1 MNSDALIGL
10 SVIGAANALCHLF
23 NNTYLE
29 TLRHH
34 VKVSK
39 MSSAKTEGSFPH
51 AAVALGDTHTLA
63 KQTKQQVS
71 RCQASDSFAGRITT
85 AMLWGGNRFNLL
97 CGDGYF
103 KLLGFVCIRNH
114 QDVLV
119 LFSSTSPKSE
129 EHS

>member
-1 MNSDALIGL
+1 MRSRRDRCCPLLRLKDVYVSCGIRERAIGRLELGVNSDALIGL

-71 RCQASDSFAGRITT
+71 RCQASDSVCWQDHHSDALGR
-85 AMLWGGNRFNLL
+85 
-97 CGDGYF
+97 
-103 KLLGFVCIRNH
+103 K
-114 QDVLV
+114 
-119 LFSSTSPKSE
+119 
-129 EHS
+129 